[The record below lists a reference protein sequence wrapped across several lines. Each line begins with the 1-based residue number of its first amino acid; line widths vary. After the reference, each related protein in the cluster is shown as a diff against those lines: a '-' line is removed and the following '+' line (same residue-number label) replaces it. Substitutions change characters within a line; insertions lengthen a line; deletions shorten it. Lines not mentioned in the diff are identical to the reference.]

1 MPTYH
6 THKKVKHTQNNK
18 GDKRA
23 DTQTIGH
30 TRDTVKASHASRPSP
45 RTPTRTPCKPILT
58 KMAHPGGFANAGV
71 RFP

>member
-30 TRDTVKASHASRPSP
+30 TRDTVKASHASRVQVED
-45 RTPTRTPCKPILT
+45 RLQ
-58 KMAHPGGFANAGV
+58 
-71 RFP
+71 